1 MSTSGPGR
9 GRDDLGRA
17 LLAQHPRGEQWRQ
30 LDVTIANL
38 TFEQIT
44 RMGSLG
50 EERASERQT
59 VRDRIIGRITNLEL
73 AGRLASRWI
82 RWKDTF
88 GLPMPNELDDP
99 IAVLHHP
106 YLLARQAPPEHSG
119 WHKVV
124 LPVFDAGLAIA
135 VAGHDDEG
143 IADYELLTAPWQQT
157 CLPSRYTAT
166 NAYGPHSQAALR
178 VLRHAEATPARVVRR
193 MGRACADIDEQRW
206 EAACDAVTEAS
217 IAWGYPLRAR
227 CLYWETVP
235 AAEDA
240 AGESPTDISIV
251 NALWGA
257 AISQAFA
264 ERLDSDTSALLA
276 SPWRTAGLS
285 LPG

>member
-50 EERASERQT
+50 EERASDRQA
-59 VRDRIIGRITNLEL
+59 VRDRIIARITDPEL

-88 GLPMPNELDDP
+88 GLPMPAELDDP

-106 YLLARQAPPEHSG
+106 YLLAQQASPEHSG

-135 VAGHDDEG
+135 AAGHDDAG
-143 IADYELLTAPWQQT
+143 IADYELLTAPWRQT

-166 NAYGPHSQAALR
+166 DAYGPHTQAALR
-178 VLRHAEATPARVVRR
+178 VLRHAEAAQAGVVRR
-193 MGRACADIDEQRW
+193 MGRVCAEIDEQRW
-206 EAACDAVTEAS
+206 EAACAAVTEAS
-217 IAWGYPLRAR
+217 IAWGFPLRAR
-227 CLYWETVP
+227 SLYWETVP

-240 AGESPTDISIV
+240 VGESPTDTSVV

-257 AISQAFA
+257 AISQSFA
-264 ERLDSDTSALLA
+264 GRLDSDTSALLT